1 LRIGKEAGLGAHI
14 RSPTGGARGTREASN
29 KNYKTGKEKGR
40 ALAAVLPLLIHTR
53 RVLPGYKNENIF
65 NNKLYN
71 VQKQTL

>member
-1 LRIGKEAGLGAHI
+1 MDAHI

-53 RVLPGYKNENIF
+53 RVLPGCINVYAF
-65 NNKLYN
+65 LNKRN
-71 VQKQTL
+71 TVSNRTI